1 MKKILS
7 LLMALA
13 MVLSLAACGAKEEP
27 APEKEGPKTET
38 EAPATGSTDGEVD
51 HTQGEKMVWLLP
63 QTQNE
68 DNPSCIASF
77 AFADAMKEA
86 TGGRWTI
93 EVYVGG
99 SMGSENETIEMC
111 RANTIQIVPS
121 NISTMEQ
128 YLPDFGVFVLPYL
141 FRSYADM
148 EDYIVNSDK
157 CKDLWNR
164 LEDASGLRFLS
175 ITNNGTRCL
184 STKGIDPIKSPE
196 DLKGTKI
203 RSMEAPVWQNVI
215 SCLGGSPIAVAF
227 NELYVALQTGVV
239 QGQDNPLALTY
250 SQKFYE
256 VLDDF
261 YKTDHCYNTS
271 TYYVNPQAWDG
282 LSDSDKEL
290 FNELWQEYMID
301 YYNEIYAEFEAN
313 AVAEM
318 EESGLRIWEQEDLD
332 MEAFYASAD
341 EMIQRE
347 YMSNEIYAGYIN
359 DVKAYCGYN

>member
-1 MKKILS
+1 MKKFLS
-7 LLMALA
+7 LLLALT
-13 MVLSLAACGAKEEP
+13 MVLSMTACGGSETST
-27 APEKEGPKTET
+27 EKEPEQKTEESST
-38 EAPATGSTDGEVD
+38 PAASGEVD

-68 DNPSCIASF
+68 DNPACIASD
-77 AFADAMKEA
+77 AFAEAMAEA

-93 EVYVGG
+93 EVYYGG
-99 SMGSENETIEMC
+99 SMGSENETLEMC
-111 RANTIQIVPS
+111 RVNTIQLVPA

-128 YLPDFGVFVLPYL
+128 YVPDFGVFVLPYL
-141 FRSYADM
+141 FRSWEDM
-148 EDYIVNSDK
+148 ESYVSESPK
-157 CKDLWNR
+157 CVDLWNR
-164 LEDASGLRFLS
+164 LEEATNLKFVS
-175 ITNNGTRCL
+175 IMSNGTRSL
-184 STKGIDPIKSPE
+184 STVGIDPIKSPA
-196 DLKGTKI
+196 DLKGVKI
-203 RSMEAPVWQNVI
+203 RSMEAPVWKNVI

-261 YKTDHCYNTS
+261 YKTDHCFNVS
-271 TYYVNPQAWDG
+271 SYYVNADAWNG
-282 LSDSDKEL
+282 LSESDKEL
-290 FNELWQEYMID
+290 FNELWQKYMID

-318 EESGLRIWEQEDLD
+318 EKAGLRIWEQEDLD

-347 YMSNEIYAGYIN
+347 YMSNEVYAGYIT
-359 DVKAYCGYN
+359 DVKATFNYS

>member
-1 MKKILS
+1 MKKLLS
-7 LLMALA
+7 LLLALV

-27 APEKEGPKTET
+27 APEKEEEPKAET
-38 EAPATGSTDGEVD
+38 EAPAADSGEVD

-68 DNPSCIASF
+68 DNPSCIASD
-77 AFADAMKEA
+77 AFAEAMAEA

-93 EVYVGG
+93 EVYYGG
-99 SMGSENETIEMC
+99 SMGSENETLEMC
-111 RANTIQIVPS
+111 RVNTIQIVPANVS
-121 NISTMEQ
+121 SMEQ
-128 YLPDFGVFVLPYL
+128 YIPDFGVFVLPYL
-141 FRSYADM
+141 FRTWDDLD
-148 EDYIVNSDK
+148 DYIHNSPK
-157 CKDLWNR
+157 CVDLWTR
-164 LEDASGLRFLS
+164 LQDATNLKMISVM
-175 ITNNGTRCL
+175 NNGTRCL
-184 STKGIDPIKSPE
+184 STVGIDPIKSPE

-271 TYYVNPQAWDG
+271 SYYVNADAWNG

-301 YYNEIYAEFEAN
+301 YYNEIYADFEAN
-313 AVAEM
+313 AIAEM
-318 EESGLRIWEQEDLD
+318 EKSGLRIWEQEDLD

-347 YMSNEIYAGYIN
+347 YMSNEIYAGYIT
-359 DVKAYCGYN
+359 DVKEYCGYN